1 MLLKQLIVINNI
13 QMNRYTLKT
22 LRILFKEYA
31 YFATKNP
38 FIANYMSKKANN
50 RIKAVL
56 AEKGRT
62 NNWLAETLGKNRTT
76 VSKWCTNQM
85 QPTVET
91 LYEIA
96 EALEVDVRDLLV
108 STM

>member
-1 MLLKQLIVINNI
+1 
-13 QMNRYTLKT
+13 
-22 LRILFKEYA
+22 
-31 YFATKNP
+31 
-38 FIANYMSKKANN
+38 MSKKANN

-56 AEKGRT
+56 AEKGKT
-62 NNWLAETLGKNRTT
+62 NNWLAETLGMNRTT

-96 EALEVDVRDLLV
+96 EALEVDVRELLV
-108 STM
+108 STKA

>member
-1 MLLKQLIVINNI
+1 MK
-13 QMNRYTLKT
+13 
-22 LRILFKEYA
+22 
-31 YFATKNP
+31 
-38 FIANYMSKKANN
+38 KKASN

-56 AEKGRT
+56 AEKGKT
-62 NNWLAETLGKNRTT
+62 NNWLAETLNMNRTT

-96 EALEVDVRDLLV
+96 EALDVDVRELLV
-108 STM
+108 SNKK